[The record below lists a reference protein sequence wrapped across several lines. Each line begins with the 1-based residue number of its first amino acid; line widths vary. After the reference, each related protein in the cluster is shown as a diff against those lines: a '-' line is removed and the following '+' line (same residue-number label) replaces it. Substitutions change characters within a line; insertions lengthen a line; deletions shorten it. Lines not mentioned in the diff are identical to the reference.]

1 MKAAELYNITG
12 TLTH

>member
-1 MKAAELYNITG
+1 MKAAELYNTAG